1 MTLKSKSSLPKSI
14 FLDTN
19 IYILGTL
26 DLDSDESKILSLLV
40 NDENKD
46 QQTSVIFSQE
56 LIDQIL
62 RVGKRLQ
69 NKDWSSG
76 LLTRLWQQLPVN
88 FIFLEDQDIQAIVDA
103 GIIPRE
109 DAGVYLT
116 AKQGKAQC
124 FVSRN
129 YKLIRALIEQTEEF
143 ECFTPS
149 EFLQK
154 YVPRS

>member
-1 MTLKSKSSLPKSI
+1 MSSLPSSI

-19 IYILGTL
+19 IYILGAL
-26 DLDSDESKILSLLV
+26 NLDSDERKILSILGW
-40 NDENKD
+40 DENSD
-46 QQTSVIFSQE
+46 QQTKIIFSQE
-56 LIDQIL
+56 LVDQIL

-76 LLTRLWQQLPVN
+76 LLAMIWQKLQVD
-88 FIFLEDQDIQAIVDA
+88 FIFVDDQDIQAIAEA
-103 GIIPRE
+103 GLIPRE
-109 DAGVYLT
+109 DAGIYLT

-129 YKLIRALIEQTEEF
+129 YKLIRALVEQTEEF

-154 YVPRS
+154 YAL

>member
-1 MTLKSKSSLPKSI
+1 MTAKSKSSLPKSI

-19 IYILGTL
+19 IYILGAL
-26 DLDSDESKILSLLV
+26 DLASDENKILSLLI
-40 NDENKD
+40 NDGNSD
-46 QQTSVIFSQE
+46 QQTRVIFSQE

-76 LLTRLWQQLPVN
+76 LLTRLWQQLQVD
-88 FIFLEDQDIQAIVDA
+88 FIFVEDQDIQAIADA
-103 GIIPRE
+103 GVIPRE
-109 DAGVYLT
+109 DAGIYLT

-129 YKLIRALIEQTEEF
+129 YKLIRALVEQTEEF
-143 ECFTPS
+143 ECLTPI

-154 YVPRS
+154 YAH

>member
-1 MTLKSKSSLPKSI
+1 MTVKSSSSLPKSV

-19 IYILGTL
+19 IYILGAL

-40 NDENKD
+40 SDENSD
-46 QQTSVIFSQE
+46 EQTRVIFSQE

-76 LLTRLWQQLPVN
+76 LLTRLWQQLRVD
-88 FIFLEDQDIQAIVDA
+88 FIFVEDQDIQEIADA

-116 AKQGKAQC
+116 AKQGKAKC

-129 YKLIRALIEQTEEF
+129 YKLIRALVEQTEEF

-154 YVPRS
+154 YAP

>member
-1 MTLKSKSSLPKSI
+1 MTAKSKSSLPKSI

-19 IYILGTL
+19 IYILGAL
-26 DLDSDESKILSLLV
+26 DLASDENKILSLLI
-40 NDENKD
+40 NDGNSD
-46 QQTSVIFSQE
+46 QQTRVIFSQE

-62 RVGKRLQ
+62 RVGKRFQ

-76 LLTRLWQQLPVN
+76 LLTRLWQQLQVD
-88 FIFLEDQDIQAIVDA
+88 FIFVEDQDIQAIADA
-103 GIIPRE
+103 GVIPRE
-109 DAGVYLT
+109 DAGIYLT

-129 YKLIRALIEQTEEF
+129 YKLIRALVEQTEEF
-143 ECFTPS
+143 ECFTPI

-154 YVPRS
+154 YAH

>member
-1 MTLKSKSSLPKSI
+1 MKGKSMPSLPKSI

-19 IYILGTL
+19 IFILGAL
-26 DLDSDESKILSLLV
+26 DLESDESKILSILESDK
-40 NDENKD
+40 NGD
-46 QQTSVIFSQE
+46 QQTKVIVSQE

-76 LLTRLWQQLPVN
+76 LLAKIWQQLQID
-88 FIFLEDQDIQAIVDA
+88 FIFVDDQDIQAIAGA

-109 DAGVYLT
+109 DGGVYLT
-116 AKQGKAQC
+116 AKQGKDQC

-129 YKLIRALIEQTEEF
+129 YKLIRALVEQTEEF
-143 ECFTPS
+143 ECLTPR

-154 YVPRS
+154 YAQ

>member
-1 MTLKSKSSLPKSI
+1 MTVKSKSSLPKSI

-19 IYILGTL
+19 IYILGAI
-26 DLDSDESKILSLLV
+26 DLTSDENKILSLLV
-40 NDENKD
+40 SDENSD
-46 QQTSVIFSQE
+46 EQTRVIFSQE

-76 LLTRLWQQLPVN
+76 LLTRLWQQLKVD
-88 FIFLEDQDIQAIVDA
+88 FIFVEDQDIQAIADA
-103 GIIPRE
+103 GIIPHE

-116 AKQGKAQC
+116 AKQGKAKC

-129 YKLIRALIEQTEEF
+129 YKLIRVLVEQTEEF
-143 ECFTPS
+143 ECFTPN

-154 YVPRS
+154 YAP

>member
-1 MTLKSKSSLPKSI
+1 MTAKSKSSLPKSI

-19 IYILGTL
+19 IYILGAL
-26 DLDSDESKILSLLV
+26 DLVSDENKILSLLI
-40 NDENKD
+40 NDENID
-46 QQTSVIFSQE
+46 RRTRVIFSQE

-62 RVGKRLQ
+62 RVGKRIQ
-69 NKDWSSG
+69 NKDWASG
-76 LLTRLWQQLPVN
+76 LLTRLWQQLQVD
-88 FIFLEDQDIQAIVDA
+88 FIFVEDQDIQAIANA

-129 YKLIRALIEQTEEF
+129 YKLIRALVEQTEEF
-143 ECFTPS
+143 ECFTPI

-154 YVPRS
+154 YVP

>member
-1 MTLKSKSSLPKSI
+1 MPSLPKSI

-19 IYILGTL
+19 IYILGAL
-26 DLDSDESKILSLLV
+26 DLDSDESKILSLL
-40 NDENKD
+40 ENIDRQPK
-46 QQTSVIFSQE
+46 VIFSQE

-76 LLTRLWQQLPVN
+76 LLTRLWQKLQVD
-88 FIFLEDQDIQAIVDA
+88 FIFVEDRDIQAIADA

-116 AKQGKAQC
+116 AKQGEAQC

-129 YKLIRALIEQTEEF
+129 YKLIRTLVEQTEEF
-143 ECFTPS
+143 ECLTPS
-149 EFLQK
+149 EFLEK
-154 YVPRS
+154 YASQAL

>member
-1 MTLKSKSSLPKSI
+1 MTAKSKSSLPKSI

-19 IYILGTL
+19 IYILGAL
-26 DLDSDESKILSLLV
+26 DLASDENKILSLLI
-40 NDENKD
+40 NDGNSD
-46 QQTSVIFSQE
+46 QQTRVIFSQE

-76 LLTRLWQQLPVN
+76 LLTRLWQQLQVD
-88 FIFLEDQDIQAIVDA
+88 FIFVEDQDIQAIADA
-103 GIIPRE
+103 GVIPRE
-109 DAGVYLT
+109 DAGIYLT

-129 YKLIRALIEQTEEF
+129 YKLIRAIVEQTEEF
-143 ECFTPS
+143 ECLTPI

-154 YVPRS
+154 YAH

>member
-1 MTLKSKSSLPKSI
+1 MTAKSKSSLPKSI

-19 IYILGTL
+19 IYILGAL
-26 DLDSDESKILSLLV
+26 DLASDENKILSLLI
-40 NDENKD
+40 NDGNSD
-46 QQTSVIFSQE
+46 RQTRVIFSQE

-76 LLTRLWQQLPVN
+76 LLTRLWQQLQVD
-88 FIFLEDQDIQAIVDA
+88 FIFVEDQDIQAIADA
-103 GIIPRE
+103 GVIPRE
-109 DAGVYLT
+109 DAGIYLT

-129 YKLIRALIEQTEEF
+129 YKLIRALVEQTEEF
-143 ECFTPS
+143 ECLTPI

-154 YVPRS
+154 YAH

>member
-1 MTLKSKSSLPKSI
+1 MTAKSKSSLPKSI

-19 IYILGTL
+19 IYILGAL
-26 DLDSDESKILSLLV
+26 DLASDENKILSLLI
-40 NDENKD
+40 NDENSD
-46 QQTSVIFSQE
+46 QQTRVIFSQE

-76 LLTRLWQQLPVN
+76 LLTRLWQQLQVD
-88 FIFLEDQDIQAIVDA
+88 FIFVEDQDIQAIADA
-103 GIIPRE
+103 GTIPRE
-109 DAGVYLT
+109 DAGIYLT

-129 YKLIRALIEQTEEF
+129 YKLIRALVEQTEEF
-143 ECFTPS
+143 ECFTPI

-154 YVPRS
+154 YAH

>member
-1 MTLKSKSSLPKSI
+1 MEKSVPSLPNSI
-14 FLDTN
+14 FFDTN
-19 IYILGTL
+19 IYIFAAF
-26 DLDSDESKILSLLV
+26 DLDSEESKILSLLEI
-40 NDENKD
+40 NSNR
-46 QQTSVIFSQE
+46 QTKVIFSQE

-69 NKDWSSG
+69 NKDWSSS
-76 LLTRLWQQLPVN
+76 LLEKLWRQLQVD
-88 FIFLEDQDIQAIVDA
+88 FIFVDDQDIQAIADA

-116 AKQGKAQC
+116 AKQGKAEC

-129 YKLIRALIEQTEEF
+129 YKLIRALVEQTEEF
-143 ECFTPS
+143 ECLTPK

-154 YVPRS
+154 YVA

>member
-1 MTLKSKSSLPKSI
+1 MVKRAMPSLPKSI
-14 FLDTN
+14 FFDTN
-19 IYILGTL
+19 IYIFGAL
-26 DLDSDESKILSLLV
+26 DLDSDENKILSLLK
-40 NDENKD
+40 NSD
-46 QQTSVIFSQE
+46 QKTKVVFSQE

-69 NKDWSSG
+69 NKDWSSS
-76 LLTRLWQQLPVN
+76 LLARLWQQLKID
-88 FIFLEDQDIQAIVDA
+88 FIFVDDQDIQAIADA

-116 AKQGKAQC
+116 AKQGQAKC

-129 YKLIRALIEQTEEF
+129 YKLIRALVEQTEEF
-143 ECFTPS
+143 ECLTPK

-154 YVPRS
+154 YVA

>member
-1 MTLKSKSSLPKSI
+1 MTVKSSSSLPKSV

-19 IYILGTL
+19 IYILGAL
-26 DLDSDESKILSLLV
+26 DLNSDESKILSLLV
-40 NDENKD
+40 SDKNSDE
-46 QQTSVIFSQE
+46 QTRVIFSQE

-76 LLTRLWQQLPVN
+76 LLIKLWQQLKVD
-88 FIFLEDQDIQAIVDA
+88 FIFVEDQDIQAIADA

-116 AKQGKAQC
+116 AKQGKAKC

-129 YKLIRALIEQTEEF
+129 YKLIRALVEQTEEF

-154 YVPRS
+154 YAP

>member
-1 MTLKSKSSLPKSI
+1 MTVKTMPSLPNSI

-19 IYILGTL
+19 IFILGAL
-26 DLDSDESKILSLLV
+26 DLESDECKILSLLESDR
-40 NDENKD
+40 NSD
-46 QQTSVIFSQE
+46 QQTKVIFSQE

-76 LLTRLWQQLPVN
+76 LLARLWQQLQID
-88 FIFLEDQDIQAIVDA
+88 FIFVEDQDIQSIADA

-129 YKLIRALIEQTEEF
+129 YKLIRALVEQTEEF
-143 ECFTPS
+143 ECLTPR

-154 YVPRS
+154 YAQ

>member
-1 MTLKSKSSLPKSI
+1 MALKSNSSLPKSI

-19 IYILGTL
+19 IYILGAL
-26 DLDSDESKILSLLV
+26 DLDSDESKILSLLISA
-40 NDENKD
+40 ENSNW
-46 QQTSVIFSQE
+46 QTRVIFSQE

-76 LLTRLWQQLPVN
+76 LLTRLWQQLQVD
-88 FIFLEDQDIQAIVDA
+88 FIFVEDQDIQVIANA

-109 DAGVYLT
+109 DAGIYLT
-116 AKQGKAQC
+116 AKQGKTQC

-129 YKLIRALIEQTEEF
+129 YKLIRALVQQTEEF
-143 ECFTPS
+143 ECLTPS

-154 YVPRS
+154 YAPIS

>member
-1 MTLKSKSSLPKSI
+1 MASLPESI

-19 IYILGTL
+19 IFIFGAL
-26 DLDSDESKILSLLV
+26 DPDSDENKILSILQ
-40 NDENKD
+40 KD
-46 QQTSVIFSQE
+46 RNREQTITVIVSQE
-56 LIDQIL
+56 LIEQIL

-69 NKDWSSG
+69 NKDWASD
-76 LLTRLWQQLPVN
+76 LLARLWEQLQVD
-88 FIFLEDQDIQAIVDA
+88 FIFVDDRDVQAIADA

-116 AKQGKAQC
+116 AKQGKVEC

-129 YKLIRALIEQTEEF
+129 YKLIRALVEQTEEF
-143 ECFTPS
+143 ECLTPS

-154 YVPRS
+154 YKNGRIT

>member
-1 MTLKSKSSLPKSI
+1 MASLPESI

-19 IYILGTL
+19 IFIFAAL
-26 DLDSDESKILSLLV
+26 DPDSDENKILSVLQ
-40 NDENKD
+40 KD
-46 QQTSVIFSQE
+46 RNPQQNIRVVFSQE

-69 NKDWSSG
+69 NKDWASD
-76 LLTRLWQQLPVN
+76 LLARLWEQLQVD
-88 FIFLEDQDIQAIVDA
+88 FIFVDDKDIQAIADA

-116 AKQGKAQC
+116 AKQEKAEC

-129 YKLIRALIEQTEEF
+129 YKLIRALVEQTEEF
-143 ECFTPS
+143 DSNMSKVWERRF
-149 EFLQK
+149 
-154 YVPRS
+154 

>member
-1 MTLKSKSSLPKSI
+1 MEKSVPSLPNSI
-14 FLDTN
+14 FFDTN
-19 IYILGTL
+19 IYIFAAL
-26 DLDSDESKILSLLV
+26 DLDSEESKILSLLEI
-40 NDENKD
+40 NSNW
-46 QQTSVIFSQE
+46 QTKVIFSQE

-69 NKDWSSG
+69 NKDWSSS
-76 LLTRLWQQLPVN
+76 LLAKLWQQLQID
-88 FIFLEDQDIQAIVDA
+88 FIFVDDQDVQAIADA

-116 AKQGKAQC
+116 AKQGKAEC

-129 YKLIRALIEQTEEF
+129 YKLIRALVEQTEEF
-143 ECFTPS
+143 ECLTPK

-154 YVPRS
+154 YVA

>member
-1 MTLKSKSSLPKSI
+1 MTAKSKSSLPKSI

-19 IYILGTL
+19 IYILGAL
-26 DLDSDESKILSLLV
+26 DLASDENKILSLLI
-40 NDENKD
+40 NNENSD
-46 QQTSVIFSQE
+46 QQTRVIFSQE

-76 LLTRLWQQLPVN
+76 LLTRLWQQLQVD
-88 FIFLEDQDIQAIVDA
+88 FIFVEDQDIQAIADA

-109 DAGVYLT
+109 DAGIYLT

-129 YKLIRALIEQTEEF
+129 YKLIRALVEQTEEF
-143 ECFTPS
+143 ECFTPI

-154 YVPRS
+154 YAH

>member
-1 MTLKSKSSLPKSI
+1 MASLPESI

-19 IYILGTL
+19 IFIFAAL
-26 DLDSDESKILSLLV
+26 DPDSDENEILSILQ
-40 NDENKD
+40 KD
-46 QQTSVIFSQE
+46 RNPQQTIRVIVSQE

-69 NKDWSSG
+69 NKDWASD
-76 LLTRLWQQLPVN
+76 LLARLWKQFQVD
-88 FIFLEDQDIQAIVDA
+88 FIFVDDKDIQAIADA

-116 AKQGKAQC
+116 AKQGKAEC

-129 YKLIRALIEQTEEF
+129 YKLIRALVEQTEEF
-143 ECFTPS
+143 ECLTPN

-154 YVPRS
+154 YKNDWII

>member
-1 MTLKSKSSLPKSI
+1 MTVKSNSSLPKSI

-19 IYILGTL
+19 IYILGAL

-40 NDENKD
+40 SKENSD
-46 QQTSVIFSQE
+46 RQTRVIFSQE

-62 RVGKRLQ
+62 RVGKRLK

-76 LLTRLWQQLPVN
+76 LLARLWQQLQVD
-88 FIFLEDQDIQAIVDA
+88 FIFVEDQDIQAIADA

-129 YKLIRALIEQTEEF
+129 HKLIRTLVEQTEEF

-149 EFLQK
+149 EFLER
-154 YVPRS
+154 YAP

>member
-1 MTLKSKSSLPKSI
+1 MTAKSRSSLPKSI

-19 IYILGTL
+19 IYILGAL
-26 DLDSDESKILSLLV
+26 DLASDENKILSLLM
-40 NDENKD
+40 NDENND
-46 QQTSVIFSQE
+46 RRTRVIFSQE

-76 LLTRLWQQLPVN
+76 LLTSLWQQLQVN
-88 FIFLEDQDIQAIVDA
+88 FIFVEDQDIQAIADA

-129 YKLIRALIEQTEEF
+129 YKLIRALVEQTEEF
-143 ECFTPS
+143 ECFTPI

-154 YVPRS
+154 YVP

>member
-1 MTLKSKSSLPKSI
+1 MTTKSKSSLPKSI

-19 IYILGTL
+19 IYILGAL
-26 DLDSDESKILSLLV
+26 DLASDENKILSLLI
-40 NDENKD
+40 NDENSD
-46 QQTSVIFSQE
+46 RQTRVIFSQE

-76 LLTRLWQQLPVN
+76 LLTRLWQQLQVD
-88 FIFLEDQDIQAIVDA
+88 FIFVEDQDIQAIADA

-109 DAGVYLT
+109 DAGIYLT

-129 YKLIRALIEQTEEF
+129 YKLIRALVEQTEEF
-143 ECFTPS
+143 ECFTPI

-154 YVPRS
+154 YAH